1 MEVGV
6 AAAPV
11 GDLGERVSGQDVL
24 GEQRES
30 GAAHLDHLTLLPSAP
45 AHRHHPHKGPRALRQ
60 GKEQEGRGQLCHG
73 AAVGGRPWLGPAS
86 GTTKE
91 AQGVVTCVGLELEIL
106 RG

>member
-11 GDLGERVSGQDVL
+11 GDLGEGVSGQDVL

-30 GAAHLDHLTLLPSAP
+30 EAAHLDHLTSLPSAP
-45 AHRHHPHKGPRALRQ
+45 AHRHPPHKGPQALRQ
-60 GKEQEGRGQLCHG
+60 GKEQEGRGQLCRG

-91 AQGVVTCVGLELEIL
+91 TQEVIT
-106 RG
+106 

>member
-11 GDLGERVSGQDVL
+11 GDLGEGVSGQDVL

-30 GAAHLDHLTLLPSAP
+30 EAAHLGHLTSLPSAP
-45 AHRHHPHKGPRALRQ
+45 ACRHHPHKGPWALRR
-60 GKEQEGRGQLCHG
+60 GKEQEGRGQLCRG

-91 AQGVVTCVGLELEIL
+91 AQEVVTCVELELEIL